1 IQFAA
6 ADGKI
11 TGMANDQV
19 VFTTSGGAYL
29 KLHGSDIELGCP
41 GKFTV
46 KSAGHSWQ
54 GPASMGT
61 DMPKF
66 DRAPLGRVPKLVR
79 ASDGNPIEGYMG
91 EVHSASGEIAK
102 EQTSSAGTMTPIDHD
117 QFEQVV
123 VKFFEKDA

>member
-1 IQFAA
+1 
-6 ADGKI
+6 
-11 TGMANDQV
+11 MANDQV

-54 GPASMGT
+54 GPASMST

-66 DRAPLGRVPKLVR
+66 DKEPLGAIPKLVR
-79 ASDGNPIEGYMG
+79 ASDGQPIEGFVG
-91 EVHSASGEIAK
+91 EVHKASGGILSG
-102 EQTSSAGTMTPIDHD
+102 QTDSSGKLTPIEHD

-123 VKFFEKDA
+123 VKFFRKDA